1 MNPKEIPDYS
11 FKYYQDQNISRK
23 RQIIDRQLEML
34 HETHMQMI
42 EEALAYSDMQ
52 QAKEIIQ
59 WIMVKQ

>member
-1 MNPKEIPDYS
+1 MDPKQIPDYS
-11 FKYYQDQNISRK
+11 FKYFQGQNISRK

-34 HETHMQMI
+34 YETHMQMI

-59 WIMVKQ
+59 WIMVK